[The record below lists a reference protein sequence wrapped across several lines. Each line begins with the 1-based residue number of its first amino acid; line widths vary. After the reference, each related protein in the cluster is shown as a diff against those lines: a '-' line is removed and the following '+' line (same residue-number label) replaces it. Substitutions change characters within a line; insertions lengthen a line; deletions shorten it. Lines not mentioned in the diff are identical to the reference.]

1 MTENSNRATAQ
12 IYQFPI
18 GGRSGLAVRRDTSK
32 PAAEHN
38 MEATNKVAIGGNW
51 YHEEAVREADRSLR
65 H

>member
-1 MTENSNRATAQ
+1 MTENSHRATAQ

-32 PAAEHN
+32 PAAEYVP
-38 MEATNKVAIGGNW
+38 ETTSRVAIGGNW
-51 YHEEAVREADRSLR
+51 YHEEAIREADKGRK